1 MTIYSWN
8 WSKFGPLVSWLQLQS
23 YSLASGKKGFLQY
36 LDYNSA
42 SVSRLSYSYLVARK
56 LNYTVCTVHSG
67 GGVIVPRKKSER
79 NAGRTVIYQNWSRSH
94 LLIPTPILC
103 NNQCAL
109 QVRESI
115 TIPVLECEKDVKNH
129 RKNYLGIQ

>member
-1 MTIYSWN
+1 M
-8 WSKFGPLVSWLQLQS
+8 
-23 YSLASGKKGFLQY
+23 
-36 LDYNSA
+36 
-42 SVSRLSYSYLVARK
+42 
-56 LNYTVCTVHSG
+56 HSG

-109 QVRESI
+109 KVRESI
-115 TIPVLECEKDVKNH
+115 TIPVLECKKDVKNH
-129 RKNYLGIQ
+129 RKKYQRFGSLKTVSFLIYQHLISHIWMYGQRYTYRVLQTIQIKLVLLCVWADPASLSSTKTALKLKYQI